1 MNRSGEAAAHDRVKW
16 LLTIRRNAQNF
27 LSSPF
32 NDVTAPIICHQLGG
46 GPLTYGTLIGGFGQ
60 APSSPALP

>member
-1 MNRSGEAAAHDRVKW
+1 MAAQNP
-16 LLTIRRNAQNF
+16 RNAQNF